1 MEPMGG
7 TNKSDEQSHW
17 EGLHTRSGMSFRER
31 LRAPD
36 AYGILLVLIFL
47 SLVVAAVLGDTA
59 AGPGLVV
66 LIEGGVVLFALWTS
80 RSGRHVF
87 RVALVGVPI
96 IVIVGAVLSGR
107 TSDLASGIIS
117 WASAALCLAAIGAI
131 VRRLAAHPRVDG
143 VTILGALS
151 AYLLIGSFF
160 ASVYAG
166 IDAFAAHP
174 FFAEPAAPDPVDY
187 YYFSYV
193 TLTTTGYGDF
203 TAAGDIGRM
212 LAVTEAL
219 LGQLYLVSVV
229 ALVIGNVGRQRRQL

>member
-1 MEPMGG
+1 MDPTDGSNE
-7 TNKSDEQSHW
+7 SDEPSHW
-17 EGLHTRSGMSFRER
+17 EGLRTRSGMSFRER
-31 LRAPD
+31 LGAPD
-36 AYGILLVLIFL
+36 AYGILLVLIIL

-66 LIEGGVVLFALWTS
+66 LVEGGVVLFALRTS

-96 IVIVGAVLSGR
+96 VVVVAALLSGR
-107 TSDLASGIIS
+107 TSDLAGGIVS

-166 IDAFAAHP
+166 VGAFSEQP
-174 FFAEPAAPDPVDY
+174 FFASGSEADPVDY

-203 TAAGDIGRM
+203 TAGTDLGRM

-229 ALVIGNVGRQRRQL
+229 ALVIGNIGRQRRQV

>member
-1 MEPMGG
+1 
-7 TNKSDEQSHW
+7 
-17 EGLHTRSGMSFRER
+17 MSFRER

-36 AYGILLVLIFL
+36 AYGILLVLIIL

-80 RSGRHVF
+80 RSGRHVL

-166 IDAFAAHP
+166 IDAFAAQP
-174 FFAEPAAPDPVDY
+174 FFVEPAAPDPVDY

-229 ALVIGNVGRQRRQL
+229 ALVIGNIGRERRQV